1 MPEFWASAIAGACG
15 GFSLGLVLLTLNAV
29 DIHRNATASP
39 RIGQLV
45 ASQLCVALVLA
56 LLGGLC
62 AFFLTGSAGDFL
74 MGVTALGFILLASG
88 NILSSSESKGEVGA
102 RSTN

>member
-15 GFSLGLVLLTLNAV
+15 GFCLGLVLMIMNLV
-29 DIHRNATASP
+29 EVHRNPTASP
-39 RIGQLV
+39 RIGQLLGT
-45 ASQLCVALVLA
+45 QLCVAVVLA

-74 MGVTALGFILLASG
+74 MGVTALGFILLAGG
-88 NILSSSESKGEVGA
+88 NILSSHERKGEVDA
-102 RSTN
+102 